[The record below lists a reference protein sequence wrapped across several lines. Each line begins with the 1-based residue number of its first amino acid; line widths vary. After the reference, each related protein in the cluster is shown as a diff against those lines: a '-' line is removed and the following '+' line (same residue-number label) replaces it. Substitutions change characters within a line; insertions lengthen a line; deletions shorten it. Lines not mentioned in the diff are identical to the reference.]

1 MLAGG
6 LRQVVRKVIGSRT
19 GYCRGTRRWLGTFGL
34 LVMGAGLSACGGQDS
49 GASSSPTP
57 SPSVQGTVVTAQ
69 LTESSIKLDRTT
81 FPAGTYTFLVQER
94 GQASHA
100 LSIEG
105 PGVESESSEVLSPGD
120 PDAALLVDLKAG
132 TYTLWCPVGTHR
144 SQGMEVTI
152 TVS

>member
-1 MLAGG
+1 MIA
-6 LRQVVRKVIGSRT
+6 SRT
-19 GYCRGTRRWLGTFGL
+19 GYSRGTRRWPETFGL
-34 LVMGAGLSACGGQDS
+34 LVIGAGLSACGGQDTD
-49 GASSSPTP
+49 ASSPPTP

-69 LTESSIKLDRTT
+69 LTEFSIKLDRST
-81 FPAGTYTFLVQER
+81 FAAGTYTFLVQER
-94 GQASHA
+94 GQAPHA

-105 PGVESESSEVLSPGD
+105 PGVEAESSDVLSPGD
-120 PDAALLVDLKAG
+120 PDAALVVDLEAG